1 MLYHLFEILE
11 SQFNLPGA
19 SLFSYLS
26 FRAAVTVIMALSI
39 SIVFGKKIIN
49 YLKVKQVGENVRE
62 LGLEGEEKKAGTPTM
77 GGIIIIIGTLI
88 PVILMSN
95 LENIYIQILIISTLI
110 LGTIGLIDDYIKV
123 FKKDKKGLHGKFK
136 IAGQSL
142 LGIFVGIVLLTNNN
156 ITIVEF
162 DKNLNSDNIE
172 LSRIEEVKSYKT
184 TIPFFKNNELDYNE
198 FSKAIFGDES
208 NYLWLIIIPIIIFI
222 IASVS
227 NSNNLTDGL
236 DGLSAGLSAIII
248 FTLGVFAWTSG
259 NIIFSDYLNIMYIPR
274 VGEITIFIAALIG
287 SLVGFLWYNTYPASV
302 FMGDTGSLTVG
313 GLIAVISILIRKELL
328 IPILCGVFLLEALSV
343 IIQVSYFKLTKKN
356 TGVGKRIFLMSP
368 IHHHFQKAG
377 YHESKIVSRMWI
389 IGIFLAVY
397 DNTNIKNKIDEEY
410 NNSWCW

>member
-1 MLYHLFEILE
+1 MLYYLFEILE

-19 SLFSYLS
+19 SLFAYLS
-26 FRAAVTVIMALSI
+26 FRAAVTVIMSLVI

-49 YLKVKQVGENVRE
+49 FLKIKQVGENVRE
-62 LGLEGEEKKAGTPTM
+62 LGLDGEGKKEGTPTM
-77 GGIIIIIGTLI
+77 GGIIIIIGTLV
-88 PVILMSN
+88 PVVLMSN
-95 LENIYIQILIISTLI
+95 LENIYIQILIISTII
-110 LGTIGLIDDYIKV
+110 LGLIGLIDDYIKV
-123 FKKDKKGLHGKFK
+123 FKKDKKGLQGKFK

-142 LGIFVGIVLLTNNN
+142 LGFFVGIVLLTNNN

-162 DKNLNSDNIE
+162 DKNLNSDKIE
-172 LSRIEEVKSYKT
+172 FSKIEEVKSYKT
-184 TIPFFKNNELDYNE
+184 TIPFFKNNELDYKE
-198 FSKAIFGDES
+198 VSKAIFGKGS

-222 IASVS
+222 IAAVS

-236 DGLSAGLSAIII
+236 DGLSAGLSAIIV

-274 VGEITIFIAALIG
+274 VGEITIFIAALLG

-343 IIQVSYFKLTKKN
+343 IIQVSYFKLTKKKN
-356 TGVGKRIFLMSP
+356 GVGKRIFLMSP

-377 YHESKIVSRMWI
+377 YHESKIVSRLWI
-389 IGIFLAVY
+389 IGIFLAVI
-397 DNTNIKNKIDEEY
+397 TILTLKIR
-410 NNSWCW
+410 

>member
-1 MLYHLFEILE
+1 MLYYLFEILE

-26 FRAAVTVIMALSI
+26 FRAAVTVIMSLVI

-49 YLKVKQVGENVRE
+49 FLKIKQVGENVRE
-62 LGLEGEEKKAGTPTM
+62 LGLDGEDKKEGTPTM
-77 GGIIIIIGTLI
+77 GGIIIIIGTLV

-95 LENIYIQILIISTLI
+95 LENIYIQILIISTII
-110 LGTIGLIDDYIKV
+110 LGLIGLIDDYIKV
-123 FKKDKKGLHGKFK
+123 FKKDKKGLQGKFK

-156 ITIVEF
+156 ITTVEF
-162 DKNLNSDNIE
+162 DKNLNSDKIE
-172 LSRIEEVKSYKT
+172 FTKIEEVKSYKT
-184 TIPFFKNNELDYNE
+184 TIPFFKNNELDYE
-198 FSKAIFGDES
+198 EVSKAIFGKGS

-222 IASVS
+222 IAAVS

-236 DGLSAGLSAIII
+236 DGLSAGLSAIIV

-274 VGEITIFIAALIG
+274 VGEITIFIAALLG

-343 IIQVSYFKLTKKN
+343 IIQVSYFKLTKKK
-356 TGVGKRIFLMSP
+356 TGIGRRVFLMSP

-377 YHESKIVSRMWI
+377 YHESKIVSRLWI
-389 IGIFLAVY
+389 IGIFLAVI
-397 DNTNIKNKIDEEY
+397 TILTLKIR
-410 NNSWCW
+410 

>member
-19 SLFSYLS
+19 SLFGYLS
-26 FRAAVTVIMALSI
+26 FRAAVTVIMALII

-49 YLKVKQVGENVRE
+49 YLKVKQVGENIRE
-62 LGLEGEEKKAGTPTM
+62 LGLEGEKKKAGTPTM
-77 GGIIIIIGTLI
+77 GGIIIIIGTLV

-95 LENIYIQILIISTLI
+95 LENIYIQILIISSLI

-162 DKNLNSDNIE
+162 DKNLNSNKIE
-172 LSRIEEVKSYKT
+172 LSQIEEIKSYKT

-198 FSKAIFGDES
+198 VSKAIFGDQS
-208 NYLWLIIIPIIIFI
+208 NYLWLIIIPIIILI

-274 VGEITIFIAALIG
+274 VGEITIFIAALLG
-287 SLVGFLWYNTYPASV
+287 SLVGFLWYNTFPASV

-343 IIQVSYFKLTKKN
+343 IIQVSYFKLTKTN

-389 IGIFLAVY
+389 IGIFLAVI
-397 DNTNIKNKIDEEY
+397 TILTLKIR
-410 NNSWCW
+410 

>member
-1 MLYHLFEILE
+1 MLYYLFEILE
-11 SQFNLPGA
+11 SQFNFPGA
-19 SLFSYLS
+19 SLFGYLS
-26 FRAAVTVIMALSI
+26 FRAAVSVLLSLII

-49 YLKVKQVGENVRE
+49 YLKRKQIGENIRV
-62 LGLEGEEKKAGTPTM
+62 LGLEGEDKKVGTPTM
-77 GGIIIIIGTLI
+77 GGLIIIIGTLI

-95 LENIYIQILIISTLI
+95 LQNIYIQILIISTLM
-110 LGTIGLIDDYIKV
+110 LGIIGFIDDYIKV
-123 FKKDKKGLHGKFK
+123 FKKDKKGLKGKFK

-142 LGIFVGIVLLTNNN
+142 LGVFVGLVLLSSND

-162 DKNLNSDNIE
+162 NKNEEKIKFSQLK
-172 LSRIEEVKSYKT
+172 EVKSYKT
-184 TIPFFKNNELDYNE
+184 TVPFFKDNELNYSEISNSL
-198 FSKAIFGDES
+198 FKNGDKFI
-208 NYLWLIIIPIIIFI
+208 WLIIIPIIIFI
-222 IASVS
+222 ISAVS

-236 DGLSAGLSAIII
+236 DGLSAGLSAIIV

-274 VGEITIFIAALIG
+274 VGEITIFIASLLG
-287 SLVGFLWYNTYPASV
+287 SLVGFLWYNTYPATV

-343 IIQVSYFKLTKKN
+343 IFQVGYFKITKSK

-377 YHESKIVSRMWI
+377 YHESKIVSRLWI
-389 IGIFLAVY
+389 IGIFLALI
-397 DNTNIKNKIDEEY
+397 TILTLKIR
-410 NNSWCW
+410 

>member
-19 SLFSYLS
+19 SLFGYLS
-26 FRAAVTVIMALSI
+26 FRASVTVIMALLI

-49 YLKVKQVGENVRE
+49 YLKLKQVGENIRE
-62 LGLEGEEKKAGTPTM
+62 LGLEGEKKKEGTPTM
-77 GGIIIIIGTLI
+77 GGIIIIIGTLV

-110 LGTIGLIDDYIKV
+110 LGSIGLIDDYIKV

-162 DKNLNSDNIE
+162 DKNSNSNNIE
-172 LSRIEEVKSYKT
+172 LFQIEEIKSYKT
-184 TIPFFKNNELDYNE
+184 TVPFFKNNELDYNE
-198 FSKAIFGDES
+198 VSKAIFGDQS
-208 NYLWLIIIPIIIFI
+208 NYLWLIIIPIIILI

-274 VGEITIFIAALIG
+274 VGEVTIFIAALLG

-368 IHHHFQKAG
+368 IHHHFQKVG
-377 YHESKIVSRMWI
+377 YHESKIVSRLWI
-389 IGIFLAVY
+389 IGIFLAVI
-397 DNTNIKNKIDEEY
+397 TILTLKIR
-410 NNSWCW
+410 

>member
-1 MLYHLFEILE
+1 MLYQLFEILE

-26 FRAAVTVIMALSI
+26 FRAAVTVIMALLI

-49 YLKVKQVGENVRE
+49 YLKVKQVGENVRV

-77 GGIIIIIGTLI
+77 GGIIIIIGTLV

-110 LGTIGLIDDYIKV
+110 LGTIGLMDDYIKV

-162 DKNLNSDNIE
+162 DKNLNSNNIE
-172 LSRIEEVKSYKT
+172 LSTIDEVKSFKT

-198 FSKAIFGDES
+198 VSKAIFGNES

-274 VGEITIFIAALIG
+274 VGEITIFIAALLG

-313 GLIAVISILIRKELL
+313 GLIAIISILIRKELL

-343 IIQVSYFKLTKKN
+343 IIQVSYFRLTKKN

-368 IHHHFQKAG
+368 IHHHYQKAG
-377 YHESKIVSRMWI
+377 YHESKIVSRLWI
-389 IGIFLAVY
+389 IGIFLAVI
-397 DNTNIKNKIDEEY
+397 TILTLKIR
-410 NNSWCW
+410 

>member
-1 MLYHLFEILE
+1 MLYYLFEILE

-26 FRAAVTVIMALSI
+26 FRAAVTVIMSLVI

-49 YLKVKQVGENVRE
+49 FLKIKQVGENVRE
-62 LGLEGEEKKAGTPTM
+62 LGLDGEDKKEGTPTM

-95 LENIYIQILIISTLI
+95 LENIYIQILIISTII
-110 LGTIGLIDDYIKV
+110 LGLIGLIDDYIKV
-123 FKKDKKGLHGKFK
+123 FKKDKKGLKGKFK

-162 DKNLNSDNIE
+162 DNNLNSDKIE
-172 LSRIEEVKSYKT
+172 FSKIEEVKSYKT
-184 TIPFFKNNELDYNE
+184 TIPFFKNNELDYE
-198 FSKAIFGDES
+198 EVSKAIFGTGS

-222 IASVS
+222 ITAVS

-236 DGLSAGLSAIII
+236 DGLSAGLSAIIV

-274 VGEITIFIAALIG
+274 VGEITIFIAALLG

-343 IIQVSYFKLTKKN
+343 IIQVSYFKLTKKK
-356 TGVGKRIFLMSP
+356 TGVGKRVFLMSP

-377 YHESKIVSRMWI
+377 YHESKIVSRLWI
-389 IGIFLAVY
+389 IGIFLAVI
-397 DNTNIKNKIDEEY
+397 TILTLKIR
-410 NNSWCW
+410 

>member
-26 FRAAVTVIMALSI
+26 FRAAVTVIMALLI

-49 YLKVKQVGENVRE
+49 YLKAKQVGENVRE
-62 LGLEGEEKKAGTPTM
+62 LGLEGEQKKAGTPTM
-77 GGIIIIIGTLI
+77 GGIIIIIGTLV

-142 LGIFVGIVLLTNNN
+142 LGIFVGIVLLSNNN

-162 DKNLNSDNIE
+162 DKNLNSNNIE

-198 FSKAIFGDES
+198 VSKAIFGDKS

-274 VGEITIFIAALIG
+274 VGEITIFIAALLG

-356 TGVGKRIFLMSP
+356 TGIGKRIFLMSP

-377 YHESKIVSRMWI
+377 YHESKIVSRLWI
-389 IGIFLAVY
+389 IGIFLAVI
-397 DNTNIKNKIDEEY
+397 TILTLKIR
-410 NNSWCW
+410 

>member
-1 MLYHLFEILE
+1 MLYQLFEILE

-26 FRAAVTVIMALSI
+26 FRAAVTVIMALLI

-62 LGLEGEEKKAGTPTM
+62 LGLEGEQKKAGTPTM
-77 GGIIIIIGTLI
+77 GGIIIIIGTLV

-142 LGIFVGIVLLTNNN
+142 IGIFVGIVLLTNNN

-162 DKNLNSDNIE
+162 DKNLNSNNIE

-198 FSKAIFGDES
+198 VSKAIFGDKS

-274 VGEITIFIAALIG
+274 VGEITIFIAALLG

-356 TGVGKRIFLMSP
+356 TGIGKRIFLMSP

-377 YHESKIVSRMWI
+377 YHESKIVSRLWI
-389 IGIFLAVY
+389 IGIFLAVI
-397 DNTNIKNKIDEEY
+397 TILTLKIR
-410 NNSWCW
+410 

>member
-11 SQFNLPGA
+11 SQFNFPGA

-62 LGLEGEEKKAGTPTM
+62 LGLEGEEKKSGTPTM
-77 GGIIIIIGTLI
+77 GGIIIIIGTLV

-95 LENIYIQILIISTLI
+95 LENIYIQILVISTLI

-172 LSRIEEVKSYKT
+172 LSRIQEVKSYKT

-198 FSKAIFGDES
+198 LSIAIFGDES

-274 VGEITIFIAALIG
+274 VGEITIFIAALLG

-368 IHHHFQKAG
+368 IHHHFQKVG
-377 YHESKIVSRMWI
+377 YHESKIVSRLWI
-389 IGIFLAVY
+389 IGIFLAVI
-397 DNTNIKNKIDEEY
+397 TILTLKIR
-410 NNSWCW
+410 

>member
-1 MLYHLFEILE
+1 MLYYLFEILE
-11 SQFNLPGA
+11 NQFNLPGA

-26 FRAAVTVIMALSI
+26 FRAAITIIISLMI

-49 YLKVKQVGENVRE
+49 YLKKKQIGENIRE
-62 LGLEGEEKKAGTPTM
+62 LGLEGENNKKGTPTM
-77 GGIIIIIGTLI
+77 GGIIIIIATLI

-95 LENIYIQILIISTLI
+95 LQNIYIQILLVSTLI
-110 LGTIGLIDDYIKV
+110 LGFIGLVDDYIKV
-123 FKKDKKGLHGKFK
+123 FKKNKKGLKGKFK

-142 LGIFVGIVLLTNNN
+142 LGIFVALVLLLNNQ

-162 DKNLNSDNIE
+162 DKNPNEDKTEFSVL
-172 LSRIEEVKSYKT
+172 EEVKSFKT
-184 TIPFFKNNELDYNE
+184 TIPFFKNNELDYSEISN
-198 FSKAIFGDES
+198 AIFKYGDRFI
-208 NYLWLIIIPIIIFI
+208 WIILIPVIIFI
-222 IASVS
+222 ISAVS

-236 DGLSAGLSAIII
+236 DGLSAGLSAIIV

-274 VGEITIFIAALIG
+274 VGEITIFISALLG

-343 IIQVSYFKLTKKN
+343 ILQVGYFKISKKR
-356 TGVGKRIFLMSP
+356 TGTGKRIFLMSP
-368 IHHHFQKAG
+368 IHHHYQKAG
-377 YHESKIVSRMWI
+377 YHESKIVSRLWI
-389 IGIFLAVY
+389 IGIFLAVI
-397 DNTNIKNKIDEEY
+397 TILTLKIR
-410 NNSWCW
+410 

>member
-26 FRAAVTVIMALSI
+26 FRAAVTVIMALLI

-49 YLKVKQVGENVRE
+49 YLKLKQVGENIRE
-62 LGLEGEEKKAGTPTM
+62 LGLEGEKKKEGTPTM
-77 GGIIIIIGTLI
+77 GGIIIIIGTLV

-95 LENIYIQILIISTLI
+95 LENIYIQILIISSLI

-162 DKNLNSDNIE
+162 DKNSNSNNIE
-172 LSRIEEVKSYKT
+172 LSQIEEIKSYKT

-198 FSKAIFGDES
+198 LSKAIFGDQS
-208 NYLWLIIIPIIIFI
+208 NYLWLIIIPIIILI

-274 VGEITIFIAALIG
+274 VGEITIFIAALLG

-368 IHHHFQKAG
+368 IHHHFQKVG
-377 YHESKIVSRMWI
+377 YHESKIVSRLWI
-389 IGIFLAVY
+389 IGIFLAVI
-397 DNTNIKNKIDEEY
+397 TILTLKIR
-410 NNSWCW
+410 

>member
-1 MLYHLFEILE
+1 MLYYLFEILE

-26 FRAAVTVIMALSI
+26 FRAAVTVIMSLLI

-49 YLKVKQVGENVRE
+49 FLKTKQVGENVRE
-62 LGLEGEEKKAGTPTM
+62 LGLDGEDMKEGTPTM
-77 GGIIIIIGTLI
+77 GGIIIIIGTLV

-95 LENIYIQILIISTLI
+95 LENIYIQILIISTII
-110 LGTIGLIDDYIKV
+110 LGLIGLIDDYIKV
-123 FKKDKKGLHGKFK
+123 FKKDKKGLQGKFK

-142 LGIFVGIVLLTNNN
+142 LGIFVGMVLLTNNN

-162 DKNLNSDNIE
+162 DKNLNSNKIE
-172 LSRIEEVKSYKT
+172 FSKIEEVKSYKT
-184 TIPFFKNNELDYNE
+184 TIPFFKNNELDYKE
-198 FSKAIFGDES
+198 VSKAIFGKGS

-222 IASVS
+222 IAAVS

-236 DGLSAGLSAIII
+236 DGLSAGLSAIIV

-259 NIIFSDYLNIMYIPR
+259 NIIFSDYLNILYIPR
-274 VGEITIFIAALIG
+274 VGEITIFIAALLG

-356 TGVGKRIFLMSP
+356 NGVGKRIFLMSP

-377 YHESKIVSRMWI
+377 YHESKIVSRLWI
-389 IGIFLAVY
+389 IGIFLAVI
-397 DNTNIKNKIDEEY
+397 TILTLKIR
-410 NNSWCW
+410 